1 MTVIYT
7 QPKGNTPKNRRK
19 TTMTDKHIEQIESQ
33 LPEGEKIERMYK
45 AFEGDIRVITKD
57 KSGCEIRYTCILD
70 KDLNVT
76 IKRF

>member
-19 TTMTDKHIEQIESQ
+19 TTMTDKHIKQIESQ
-33 LPEGEKIERMYK
+33 LPAGEQIIKMYK

-70 KDLNVT
+70 KDMNVT

>member
-1 MTVIYT
+1 MTE
-7 QPKGNTPKNRRK
+7 
-19 TTMTDKHIEQIESQ
+19 KHIKQIESQ
-33 LPEGEKIERMYK
+33 LPAGEKIERMYR

-57 KSGCEIRYTCILD
+57 ANGNELRYTCSLD